1 MSQIKARFIIIIRD
15 SFIPI
20 KKGPLKDDEQVTE
33 YLKELPKHYPG
44 AKFIVAEIAYGD
56 DLWLTDGK
64 EWLWMAAM
72 DDALD
77 NSNFTD

>member
-1 MSQIKARFIIIIRD
+1 MSQVKAKFILIIQD
-15 SFIPI
+15 SWSTI
-20 KKGPLKDDEQVTE
+20 KKGPLKDDSQVTE

-44 AKFIVAEIAYGD
+44 AKFVVAEIAYGD

-64 EWLWMAAM
+64 EWLWIAATNE
-72 DDALD
+72 ALD